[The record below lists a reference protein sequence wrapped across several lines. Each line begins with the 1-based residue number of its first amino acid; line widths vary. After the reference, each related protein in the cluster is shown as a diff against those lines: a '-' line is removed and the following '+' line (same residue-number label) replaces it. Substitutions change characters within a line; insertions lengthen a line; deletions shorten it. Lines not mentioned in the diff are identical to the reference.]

1 MDAGAPSCF
10 CPPAFAALDDA
21 TREAILCHEILHVRR
36 RDWLFTV
43 AEELVR
49 TAFWFHPAIWWVLG
63 EIQLSREQTVD
74 SEVIGMTRSRDQ
86 YVDALLAIAAARPQA
101 DLASAPLFLRKRH
114 LKQRVVSILKEVH
127 MSKMKSF
134 SALSAN
140 LILLAGSCWFITSA
154 IPIYGAP
161 QLISDSAGV
170 AVDMGGAQLMHRNSV
185 NYPPLALVTR
195 VEGTV
200 TVQVKLDSRG
210 NVVDA
215 SIVSGPDELRKAV
228 LQSVLNWHFT
238 KEYANGTRQVSI
250 RFELPKS
257 VAAPAGTVA
266 GEMGNSVMG
275 ARLQTIRNPVPPSAS
290 GAPPLFSALEFAGSD
305 QVRSDLSALIPV
317 HPGDPITPEIA
328 NRTQVAVHEYDEHLQ
343 ASFRQISPTE
353 MKIAV
358 VAVPETAVMA
368 TPALMAAP
376 ADRPIRVGG
385 NVAQANLVTKV
396 TPEYPPQAKEARIQ
410 GVVQFEATVGL
421 DGHID
426 SLHLVSGPPP
436 LVTAAMQAVQQW
448 VYRPTLLNG
457 NPVRVITTIDVNFT
471 LVQ

>member
-1 MDAGAPSCF
+1 
-10 CPPAFAALDDA
+10 
-21 TREAILCHEILHVRR
+21 
-36 RDWLFTV
+36 
-43 AEELVR
+43 
-49 TAFWFHPAIWWVLG
+49 
-63 EIQLSREQTVD
+63 
-74 SEVIGMTRSRDQ
+74 
-86 YVDALLAIAAARPQA
+86 
-101 DLASAPLFLRKRH
+101 
-114 LKQRVVSILKEVH
+114 
-127 MSKMKSF
+127 
-134 SALSAN
+134 
-140 LILLAGSCWFITSA
+140 
-154 IPIYGAP
+154 
-161 QLISDSAGV
+161 
-170 AVDMGGAQLMHRNSV
+170 
-185 NYPPLALVTR
+185 
-195 VEGTV
+195 
-200 TVQVKLDSRG
+200 
-210 NVVDA
+210 
-215 SIVSGPDELRKAV
+215 
-228 LQSVLNWHFT
+228 
-238 KEYANGTRQVSI
+238 
-250 RFELPKS
+250 
-257 VAAPAGTVA
+257 
-266 GEMGNSVMG
+266 MGNSVMG

-410 GVVQFEATVGL
+410 GVVQFEATIGL